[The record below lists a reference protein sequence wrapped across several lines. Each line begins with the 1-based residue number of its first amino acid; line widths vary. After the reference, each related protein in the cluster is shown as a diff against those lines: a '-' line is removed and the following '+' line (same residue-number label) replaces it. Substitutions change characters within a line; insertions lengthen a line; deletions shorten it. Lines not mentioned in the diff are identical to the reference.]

1 MIEIAKTAGF
11 CFGVD
16 RGVKMVYD
24 LLNKGNKVCTLGPI
38 IHNPQVVEDLAQR
51 GVRIVKS
58 AAEVENDETLV
69 IRSHG
74 VGRDIY
80 EYIDKN
86 KIKFEDATCPFVKRI
101 HKIVKKESEDGK
113 IILIAGDS
121 SHPEVIGIR
130 GHCCGKSYVFSNPSD
145 LRKLIEIY
153 GNFVD
158 NALILVSQTTF
169 NLALWRKCI
178 EIVKKL
184 CTNVKIFATICNAT
198 SIRQREAVFLSDRV
212 DLLVVVGGKCSS
224 NTKKLF
230 NLCKTRC
237 KTFWVE
243 TAGELRGFD
252 LGPLP
257 PKIGITAGASTPA
270 QIIKEVHEIMSEK
283 LNEKLNEELKNVK
296 SPDNSSEEN
305 FAEMLEQS
313 GQQAVYGVGKKVR
326 GVVTAVLKN
335 EVQVDIGGKQ
345 AGVIPASELSV
356 DGSLKAEDVLEKDD
370 EVDLIVT
377 KNSDQ
382 DGIVTLSKKRYDVSK
397 GYETL
402 SEAME
407 QDKTLNG
414 VITDAVRGGVLAI
427 TCGVKIFIP
436 ISQLSDKKVENA
448 SDFIGKAVD
457 FKVLEVNVNKYRAV
471 GSVRKVLDE
480 LKQLKAEKLWKEI
493 SVGDVRTGVVKSM
506 TGYGVFVDLGGIDGM
521 IHISELAWNR
531 IKHPS
536 EIVSIGDEVEVV
548 VKALDKENG
557 KVSLSYRKEAD
568 NPWNVFVKNYSV
580 GQVVEAKIYSI
591 KSFGVFVE
599 IIPGVDGLI
608 HVSQLSDRHVGSI
621 SDSFS
626 VGQVIKAK
634 IWEIDYNSKRVSLSV
649 RALMETEARKEE
661 NENLKAVEQIEGVEV
676 SNGGVVVR

>member
-24 LLNKGNKVCTLGPI
+24 LLNKGQKVCTLGPI
-38 IHNPQVVEDLAQR
+38 IHNPQVVGDLAQK

-58 AAEVENDETLV
+58 AAEVGKDETLV

-74 VGRDIY
+74 VKRDIY
-80 EYIDKN
+80 EYIHKN

-101 HKIVKKESEDGK
+101 HKIVKKESENGK

-130 GHCCGKSYVFSNPSD
+130 GHCLGKSYVFSTPSN
-145 LRKLIEIY
+145 LRELLEIY

-184 CTNVKIFATICNAT
+184 CTNVKIFDTICNAT
-198 SIRQREAVFLSDRV
+198 SIRQKEATSLADRV

-243 TAGELRGFD
+243 TADELRGFD
-252 LGPLP
+252 LGSLP
-257 PKIGITAGASTPA
+257 PQIGITAGASTPA
-270 QIIKEVHEIMSEK
+270 QIIKEVHEVMS
-283 LNEKLNEELKNVK
+283 EKLNEELKNVEC
-296 SPDNSSEEN
+296 PDNSSEEN

-356 DGSLKAEDVLEKDD
+356 DSSLKTEDVLEKDD

-377 KNSDQ
+377 KNNDQ
-382 DGIVTLSKKRYDVSK
+382 DGIVTLSKKRYDASK
-397 GYETL
+397 GYEML
-402 SEAME
+402 LEAME
-407 QDKTLNG
+407 QDKALNG
-414 VITDAVRGGVLAI
+414 VITDAVKGGVLAI

-436 ISQLSDKKVENA
+436 ISQLSERKVEDA
-448 SDFIGKAVD
+448 TGFIGKAVD
-457 FKVLEVNVNKYRAV
+457 FKVLDVNVNKYRAV
-471 GSVRKVLDE
+471 GSVRKFLDE
-480 LKQLKAEKLWKEI
+480 LKQLKAEKIWKEI

-506 TGYGVFVDLGGIDGM
+506 TGYGVFVDLGGVDGM

-531 IKHPS
+531 VKHPS
-536 EIVSIGDEVEVV
+536 DVVSVGDEVEVV
-548 VKALDKENG
+548 VKSLDKDNG
-557 KVSLSYRKEAD
+557 KISLSYRKEAD
-568 NPWNVFVKNYSV
+568 NPWNVFIKNYSV

-591 KSFGVFVE
+591 KSFGIFVE
-599 IIPGVDGLI
+599 VIPGVDGLI
-608 HVSQLSDRHVGSI
+608 HISQLSDRHIGLI
-621 SDSFS
+621 SDVFS
-626 VGQVIKAK
+626 VGQVVRAK
-634 IWEIDYNSKRVSLSV
+634 IWEIDYDSKRVSLSI
-649 RALMETEARKEE
+649 RALMENEARKEA
-661 NENLKAVEQIEGVEV
+661 NENLRAVEKIEGVEV
-676 SNGGVVVR
+676 SNGGVAVR

>member
-24 LLNKGNKVCTLGPI
+24 LLNKGQKVCTLGPI

-51 GVRIVKS
+51 GVRTVKS
-58 AAEVENDETLV
+58 AAEVGKDETLV

-74 VGRDIY
+74 VKRDIY

-101 HKIVKKESEDGK
+101 HKIVKKESENGK

-130 GHCCGKSYVFSNPSD
+130 GHCSGRSYVFSTPSD
-145 LRKLIEIY
+145 LRKLLEIY

-198 SIRQREAVFLSDRV
+198 SIRQREAMSLADRV
-212 DLLVVVGGKCSS
+212 GLLVVVGGKCSS

-243 TAGELRGFD
+243 TADELRGFD
-252 LGPLP
+252 LGSLP

-270 QIIKEVHEIMSEK
+270 QIIKEVHEVMS
-283 LNEKLNEELKNVK
+283 EKLNEELKNLEH
-296 SPDNSSEEN
+296 SDNSGEEN

-313 GQQAVYGVGKKVR
+313 DQQAVYGVGKKVR

-345 AGVIPASELSV
+345 TGVIPASELSV

-382 DGIVTLSKKRYDVSK
+382 DGVVTLSKKRYDVSK
-397 GYETL
+397 GYEML
-402 SEAME
+402 SEAMK

-436 ISQLSDKKVENA
+436 ISQLSERKVENA

-457 FKVLEVNVNKYRAV
+457 FKVLDVNVNKYRAV
-471 GSVRKVLDE
+471 GSVRKVLGE
-480 LKQLKAEKLWKEI
+480 LRQLEAEKLWKEI
-493 SVGDVRTGVVKSM
+493 SIGDIRTGVVKSI
-506 TGYGVFVDLGGIDGM
+506 TSYGVFVDLGGIDGM
-521 IHISELAWNR
+521 IHISELSWSR
-531 IKHPS
+531 VKHPS
-536 EIVSIGDEVEVV
+536 EVVSVDDEIEVV
-548 VKALDKENG
+548 VKSLDKENA
-557 KVSLSYRKEAD
+557 KISLSYRKEAD
-568 NPWNVFVKNYSV
+568 NPWNVFVKDYSV
-580 GQVVEAKIYSI
+580 GQIVEAKIYSI

-608 HVSQLSDRHVGSI
+608 HISQLSDRHIGLI

-626 VGQVIKAK
+626 VGQVVRAK
-634 IWEIDYNSKRVSLSV
+634 IWEIDYDSKRVSLSI

-661 NENLKAVEQIEGVEV
+661 NENLRAVEKIEGVEV